1 MIAVGLAGV
10 LIGDSLVYFL
20 GRKFGKR
27 LMTKWPFRVFIDE
40 ARIEGI
46 RVRLHEHG
54 SKLLFSARFMPG
66 VRSTVFFA
74 AGLLHYPYRKM
85 ILFDGLAAV
94 LSVPAIVYSVYHFGD
109 FLESVIKWIKKVEGG
124 IVAVIA
130 ISILVVAY
138 RLWSKHRKKAKE
150 QQ

>member
-1 MIAVGLAGV
+1 
-10 LIGDSLVYFL
+10 
-20 GRKFGKR
+20 
-27 LMTKWPFRVFIDE
+27 
-40 ARIEGI
+40 
-46 RVRLHEHG
+46 
-54 SKLLFSARFMPG
+54 
-66 VRSTVFFA
+66 
-74 AGLLHYPYRKM
+74 M

-124 IVAVIA
+124 IIAVIA

-138 RLWSKHRKKAKE
+138 RFWSKHRKKAKE